1 MATSVARF
9 RCWNDDES
17 SARAAAGPRVPD
29 KSKEGSESKSK
40 TPDLAEFLEKRDWS
54 GAITLLEYKRQ
65 GSSHD
70 VSNLEWLAYCY
81 FHAGD
86 PGKALETYRD
96 LLRLESDPDPTCH
109 TLCAACL
116 FLPRALPR
124 GGGGG
129 ATRPEYQTTDSRFV
143 PLRT

>member
-1 MATSVARF
+1 MNHR
-9 RCWNDDES
+9 
-17 SARAAAGPRVPD
+17 ARAAAGPRVPD
-29 KSKEGSESKSK
+29 KNKEGSESKSK

-96 LLRLESDPDPTCH
+96 LLRLESDPDPTCQGWSRH
-109 TLCAACL
+109 AFFTS
-116 FLPRALPR
+116 
-124 GGGGG
+124 G
-129 ATRPEYQTTDSRFV
+129 ATKRRRRRRYAARIPNYRLAFCSIAHIN
-143 PLRT
+143 